1 VFIAA
6 VWTQM
11 VAIEAR
17 VGGTLT
23 TGVTLE
29 HFKAWLMRSRLYTSD
44 GTEHGARL
52 VVLCR
57 ADLVAAMDPARV
69 AASEI
74 VADGAAFH
82 FVLDPA
88 VARDDYSRVGPP
100 WTPRRGARSRG
111 WAKRGRR
118 QQLAVGGSDCA
129 PGFARGGGGRCRR
142 RLVEELEAGEHAG
155 PARVGRQVAR
165 CLLAEH
171 QLASGSH
178 TPTGAGAFGHTGVAT

>member
-1 VFIAA
+1 MANTTAARVDRTPTHNDLEITRLVHRALADVQDGRFGDRKVFIAA

-17 VGGTLT
+17 IGGTLT
-23 TGVTLE
+23 AGATLE

-44 GTEHGARL
+44 GTEQGAKL

-88 VARDDYSRVGPP
+88 VARDDYAPRKTAVPTTATGRVGKVGAS
-100 WTPRRGARSRG
+100 RRA
-111 WAKRGRR
+111 A
-118 QQLAVGGSDCA
+118 
-129 PGFARGGGGRCRR
+129 
-142 RLVEELEAGEHAG
+142 
-155 PARVGRQVAR
+155 
-165 CLLAEH
+165 
-171 QLASGSH
+171 
-178 TPTGAGAFGHTGVAT
+178 

>member
-1 VFIAA
+1 MGTGQLTTSRGQGQDVAPRGLTFIWA

-17 VGGTLT
+17 ISGTLT
-23 TGVTLE
+23 DGATLE

-52 VVLCR
+52 VVLRR

-74 VADGAAFH
+74 IAAGAAFH

-88 VARDDYSRVGPP
+88 VARDDYAPRTTTVPTTATGRVGKVGAS
-100 WTPRRGARSRG
+100 RRA
-111 WAKRGRR
+111 A
-118 QQLAVGGSDCA
+118 
-129 PGFARGGGGRCRR
+129 
-142 RLVEELEAGEHAG
+142 
-155 PARVGRQVAR
+155 
-165 CLLAEH
+165 
-171 QLASGSH
+171 
-178 TPTGAGAFGHTGVAT
+178 